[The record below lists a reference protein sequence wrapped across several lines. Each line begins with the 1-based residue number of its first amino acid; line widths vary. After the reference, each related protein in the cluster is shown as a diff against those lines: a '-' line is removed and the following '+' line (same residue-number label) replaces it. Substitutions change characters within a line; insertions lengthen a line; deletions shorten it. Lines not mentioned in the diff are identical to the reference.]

1 MKFLTRRCPTVLA
14 MFASTS
20 WLAAQTIDNQPIYKA
35 WNAAYMVEKIE
46 YRSNATILY
55 FRYEADGFN
64 SATFYPPNH
73 EYAWVLRDAQGRT
86 YPLKTLR
93 NIRRDGEMIHNE
105 ITKSVSV
112 NNWESLNSAIK
123 FSTTCELYFDRLPN
137 DAKELDLIEGLS
149 AETWENHFHAFDIA
163 VKMSPE
169 EVSATPEVDFTP
181 LVNTE
186 EEPDYNNVVNYLDS
200 DVVEE
205 TEELVDTESLLE
217 TEETDNEELL
227 GLITA
232 PAYELSPLVAT
243 QNRVRYEKWNKNYI
257 VEKIA
262 YHEKEMVISFRFRAE
277 NYVNAMY
284 YGPENESSWV
294 LRDEQGR
301 VFASKAV
308 NYIRHNGDLLYE
320 GVASQCNVHFYNERK
335 RNDLTCD
342 IVFDRLP
349 NDVKIVDLI
358 EGLAYENYENHF
370 HAFDIRVRTFGQ
382 QPARVEEVAEEVAP
396 IVAEQA
402 EKRSVKQ
409 GLVISA
415 SYALFPNPNKG
426 TFSIE
431 NWGDTQPDALIKVID
446 MNGKLIYSQSVNL
459 LSRSVHRFQLDN
471 LAAGQYFVHVLNS
484 QNNVETLKM
493 VIVE

>member
-1 MKFLTRRCPTVLA
+1 MKFSTRRHSTIFA
-14 MFASTS
+14 MLASTS
-20 WLAAQTIDNQPIYKA
+20 WLSAQTIDNQPSYKA

-46 YRSNATILY
+46 YRSNATILH
-55 FRYEADGFN
+55 FRYEADGFS

-93 NIRRDGEMIHNE
+93 NIRHNGEVIHNE

-112 NNWESLNSAIK
+112 SNWESSDSDSK

-149 AETWENHFHAFDIA
+149 AETWDNHFHAFDIA

-181 LVNTE
+181 LVSAE
-186 EEPDYNNVVNYLDS
+186 DEPDYNNVVNYLDS
-200 DVVEE
+200 DVVAE
-205 TEELVDTESLLE
+205 TEELVEIESIIE

-257 VEKIA
+257 VEKIT

-308 NYIRHNGDLLYE
+308 NYIRHNGNLLYE
-320 GVASQCNVHFYNERK
+320 GVANQCNVHLYNDKK

-342 IVFDRLP
+342 IIFDRLP
-349 NDVKIVDLI
+349 NDVKVVDLI
-358 EGLAYENYENHF
+358 EGLAYEEYGNHF
-370 HAFDIRVRTFGQ
+370 HAFDIRVRTFEQ

-396 IVAEQA
+396 VVAEQA

-409 GLVISA
+409 ELVISA

-431 NWGDTQPDALIKVID
+431 NLGDAQPDALVQILDI
-446 MNGKLIYSQSVNL
+446 NGKLIHSQSANL
-459 LSRSVHRFQLDN
+459 LAKSVYRFQLDN
-471 LAAGQYFVHVLNS
+471 LAAGQYFVRV
-484 QNNVETLKM
+484 QNNQKNIETLKM